1 MRYFKFFQG
10 FKCEYKLCRQCC
22 RNKCYIENL
31 DCAGHRN
38 LTKTRRQMAKEF
50 EAKRKEIQNMT

>member
-1 MRYFKFFQG
+1 V
-10 FKCEYKLCRQCC
+10 
-22 RNKCYIENL
+22 ENL

-50 EAKRKEIQNMT
+50 MAKRKDENTI

>member
-1 MRYFKFFQG
+1 MYYFILQG

-22 RNKCYIENL
+22 RSKCYIENL
-31 DCAGHRN
+31 DCVGHRN

-50 EAKRKEIQNMT
+50 EAKRKSIENVI